1 MVTVVVTHYFLSHF
15 KAWLGEVKNTWIYFS
30 GFSCSRL
37 FFFFLFFL
45 RFIYYYI
52 SVHCSCLQ
60 THEKRSSDL
69 ITDGCEPPCGCWDL
83 NSGPSEEQSVLL
95 TAESSPQ
102 PFSSHASPLEMCNRC
117 ITLTLIWE
125 GNSDYKYIV

>member
-60 THEKRSSDL
+60 THEKRASDL
-69 ITDGCEPPCGCWDL
+69 ITDGCEPPCCWDL
-83 NSGPSEEQSVLL
+83 NSGPSKSSQCSYPLSHFSNTQFINLL
-95 TAESSPQ
+95 CTL
-102 PFSSHASPLEMCNRC
+102 FCLRMCHCARRGHQ
-117 ITLTLIWE
+117 TSL
-125 GNSDYKYIV
+125 